1 MAEISPT
8 SALPRLALPDR
19 AFAAYLFDCDGTI
32 VESMPAH
39 YVAWVKA
46 LAPWGA
52 TFDERQFYAW
62 GGRPTADIV
71 AALNEQQGLAMPIA
85 EVIERKEAL
94 YLELLPEIQ
103 AIPEVMEH
111 IERSHGHVRF
121 AVVSGGTRESVVA
134 SLEALH
140 ILDRFET
147 LVCAGDYAR
156 GKPDPEPFLV
166 AAARLGVPPG
176 DCLVFEDTDF
186 GIQSATAAG
195 MASVKVP
202 PPWERTRR

>member
-1 MAEISPT
+1 MSEIPPSR
-8 SALPRLALPDR
+8 ALPRLTLPDR

-32 VESMPAH
+32 VESMPLH
-39 YVAWVKA
+39 YTAWTQA
-46 LAPWGA
+46 LAAWGA

-71 AALNEQQGLAMPIA
+71 TALNEQQGLHMPID
-85 EVIERKEAL
+85 EVIDKKEAL
-94 YLELLPEIQ
+94 YVALLPGIE

-121 AVVSGGTRESVVA
+121 AVVSGGPRSSVVA

-166 AAARLGVPPG
+166 AAARLGVDPAS
-176 DCLVFEDTDF
+176 CLVFEDADL
-186 GIQSATAAG
+186 GIASATAAG
-195 MASVKVP
+195 MAWVKVA
-202 PPWERTRR
+202 PPWERRRP